1 MEGETMDHSNWI
13 QVGALADGFLA
24 DSHILPPADELEGKT
39 FKVHGEDG
47 SVTEY
52 RFESATRLHWK
63 ILSGDTTGAQAIE
76 TYRATSLREGI
87 VFVDFLKSGERAGSV
102 SMVIDLGHAV
112 VTTITGTLPTR
123 DAIAECA
130 FDRATSGRELTSVKA
145 SIVRGTLGKPID
157 KGTQLH
163 QRTSELV
170 GLRNEYIYSA
180 TERYEHIYLN
190 EHYYSWQCLDGV
202 EQGLGDT
209 DRCDYLKIADAL
221 YLFVWR
227 EKVVP
232 TLGVIMIDLANHKT
246 DGKIF
251 GYAGHDIGRTTNFAV
266 GAYAHVLNQTQHKP
280 LSDRFIRRD
289 VA

>member
-1 MEGETMDHSNWI
+1 MDHSNWI

-24 DSHILPPADELEGKT
+24 DSHILPLAEGLDGKT
-39 FKVHGEDG
+39 FNVHSEDG

-52 RFESATRLHWK
+52 RFESATRVRWR
-63 ILSGDTTGAQAIE
+63 IVSGDDAGARGSE

-87 VFVDFLKSGERAGSV
+87 VFVDYLKSGERASTT
-102 SMVIDLGHAV
+102 SMVIDLGRAV

-123 DAIAECA
+123 EAIAKST
-130 FDRATSGRELTSVKA
+130 FDRATSGHELTSVKA
-145 SIVRGTLGKPID
+145 TIARGTLGKPFD
-157 KGTQLH
+157 TAAPLH
-163 QRTSELV
+163 QRTAELV
-170 GLRNEYIYSA
+170 GMRNEYIYSA
-180 TERYEHIYLN
+180 TERYEHVYLN

-202 EQGLGDT
+202 ERGLGDT
-209 DRCDYLKIADAL
+209 DRCDYLKIADEL

-251 GYAGHDIGRTTNFAV
+251 GYAGHDIGQTTNFAV
-266 GAYAHVLNQTQHKP
+266 GAYAHVLNQTTHAP
-280 LSDRFIRRD
+280 LSQRITSL
-289 VA
+289 AAA

>member
-1 MEGETMDHSNWI
+1 MDHSNWI

-24 DSHILPPADELEGKT
+24 DSHILPPADKLNGKT
-39 FKVHGEDG
+39 FNVHLEDG
-47 SVTEY
+47 SITEY
-52 RFESATRLHWK
+52 RFESATRMHWK
-63 ILSGDTTGAQAIE
+63 VLSGDAAGAKASE
-76 TYRATSLREGI
+76 TYRATSLRDGI
-87 VFVDFLKSGERAGSV
+87 VFVDFLKSGDSATSV
-102 SMVIDLGHAV
+102 SMVIDLATAV
-112 VTTITGTLPTR
+112 VTAIVGGLPAR
-123 DAIAECA
+123 EAIAECA

-145 SIVRGTLGKPID
+145 SILRGTLDKPFD
-157 KGTQLH
+157 TNAPLH
-163 QRTSELV
+163 QRTAELV

-232 TLGVIMIDLANHKT
+232 TLGVIMIDLADNKT

-251 GYAGHDIGRTTNFAV
+251 GYAGHDIGQTTNFAV
-266 GAYAHVLNQTQHKP
+266 GAYAHVLNQTRHTP
-280 LSDRFIRRD
+280 LSDRFVRHD
-289 VA
+289 AV